1 MATYKVIFLGL
12 AVAGPEEEARLIQ
25 GLQKKFSLS
34 QERAEQIIHRVP
46 IVIKKGIS
54 KSEMERYAKAFEEI
68 GGRIR
73 VEEEPSPESVESSRE
88 PGPAS
93 KPVPPQQTEPPPRRE
108 PPPKP
113 TPPPQPG
120 PLFERK
126 PYTGNMVTCPQC
138 GFEQP
143 ETDECVKCGII
154 ISKFVRYQEMAKT
167 YEGQVREISSE
178 ERPAPSWESGEGFI
192 GAFIQ
197 TTREVLF
204 SPTQFF
210 KKITGSK
217 GYWAPLIYGV
227 ICGVIGGCM
236 AILWQWL
243 FASKLIPAQVLSM
256 IPFLSIFL
264 TFFLIALPFMIAFSL
279 LLGSAITHLCVMI
292 VGGNKK
298 GFETTFRA
306 LAYAYS
312 GNLFGIIPFIGTS
325 IGGIYTLVLT
335 IFGVREG
342 HEISTGKAVLAVLLP
357 LIVLIGLGILFALF
371 IPYLI
376 GYGAMRFLG
385 GAKI

>member
-1 MATYKVIFLGL
+1 M
-12 AVAGPEEEARLIQ
+12 
-25 GLQKKFSLS
+25 
-34 QERAEQIIHRVP
+34 
-46 IVIKKGIS
+46 
-54 KSEMERYAKAFEEI
+54 
-68 GGRIR
+68 
-73 VEEEPSPESVESSRE
+73 
-88 PGPAS
+88 
-93 KPVPPQQTEPPPRRE
+93 
-108 PPPKP
+108 
-113 TPPPQPG
+113 
-120 PLFERK
+120 
-126 PYTGNMVTCPQC
+126 
-138 GFEQP
+138 
-143 ETDECVKCGII
+143 CGII
-154 ISKFVRYQEMAKT
+154 ISKFVRYQEIAKT
-167 YEGQVREISSE
+167 YEGQIREISSE

-192 GAFIQ
+192 EAFIQ

-227 ICGVIGGCM
+227 ICGVIGACM

-243 FASKLIPAQVLSM
+243 FASKFIPAQVLAM
-256 IPFLSIFL
+256 VPFFSIFL
-264 TFFLIALPFMIAFSL
+264 IIFLIALPVMIAFSL

-312 GNLFGIIPFIGTS
+312 GNLFGFIPFIGSS

-357 LIVLIGLGILFALF
+357 LFMDDTRSNPGRAYIFAPLRNLIA
-371 IPYLI
+371 PYPI
-376 GYGAMRFLG
+376 R
-385 GAKI
+385 

>member
-1 MATYKVIFLGL
+1 MPTYKVIFLGL
-12 AVAGPEEEARLIQ
+12 AVAGTEEEARLVQ

-34 QERAEQIIHRVP
+34 PDRAERILQKVP
-46 IVIKKGIS
+46 VVVKKGIS
-54 KSEMERYAKAFEEI
+54 EEEKNRYVKAFGEI

-73 VEEEPSPESVESSRE
+73 VEEEAMDVAPETSRE
-88 PGPAS
+88 PGPAVTG
-93 KPVPPQQTEPPPRRE
+93 PEPPPRRE

-126 PYTGNMVTCPQC
+126 PYSDKMVTCPQC

-154 ISKFVRYQEMAKT
+154 ISKFVRDQEMAKT
-167 YEGQVREISSE
+167 YEGQVREIRSE
-178 ERPAPSWESGEGFI
+178 EKPAPSWESGEGFI
-192 GAFIQ
+192 TAFCK

-210 KKITGSK
+210 KKIGNTK

-236 AILWQWL
+236 AVLWQWL
-243 FASKLIPAQVLSM
+243 FASRFIPAKVLAM
-256 IPFLSIFL
+256 VPFLSIFL
-264 TFFLIALPFMIAFSL
+264 TIFLIALPFMIAFSL
-279 LLGSAITHLCVMI
+279 FVGSAVAHLCIMI

-312 GNLFGIIPFIGTS
+312 GNLFGIIPFIGSS

-342 HEISTGKAVLAVLLP
+342 HGISTGKAVLAILLP
-357 LIVLIGLGILFALF
+357 VIVLIGLGVLLALL
-371 IPYLI
+371 IPYLV